1 MKLNR
6 NIIQLSLVSVGIF
19 LILGTYFLYPKIKEK
34 KFIQNETVVKEQ
46 DVEKKT
52 KDSVFENVEYKGI
65 YNVNNSF
72 TVKSKKAKI
81 SDEDPNLVYLT
92 SMNVTFHMQDG
103 KVINIT
109 SEKGKYNKVTYDCF
123 FEDNVRATDSQ
134 TIIKADNLDLLSS
147 EDYANVYNNVFLT
160 SDNGSLKA
168 DRIHYNFIKKL
179 YQVTMF
185 DEKTVKK
192 KFRIIKFKSKPI
204 LSVKNISKSFDS
216 RVILRKIDI
225 HLNKGEMLGL
235 LGSNG
240 AGKSTFMNIVLGL
253 LKCDFGDIFL
263 GNTKLTNLAIHQ
275 RSKLGIA
282 YLPQQTS
289 IFRGLTVYENLLA
302 IAQIAIKKN
311 AEQKEIVEK
320 LMAEFSIT
328 HLRDVK
334 ATALSGGERR
344 RTEIARCLINNPKVL
359 LLDEP
364 FAGVDLLSIQDIKG
378 LLLKLQARGCAVL
391 VTDHNA
397 SQLLSVVD
405 RAYVIANGIIVA
417 NGTPR
422 QIASNNEAKKL
433 YFGENFTY

>member
-1 MKLNR
+1 MT
-6 NIIQLSLVSVGIF
+6 NI
-19 LILGTYFLYPKIKEK
+19 
-34 KFIQNETVVKEQ
+34 
-46 DVEKKT
+46 
-52 KDSVFENVEYKGI
+52 
-65 YNVNNSF
+65 
-72 TVKSKKAKI
+72 
-81 SDEDPNLVYLT
+81 
-92 SMNVTFHMQDG
+92 
-103 KVINIT
+103 
-109 SEKGKYNKVTYDCF
+109 
-123 FEDNVRATDSQ
+123 
-134 TIIKADNLDLLSS
+134 
-147 EDYANVYNNVFLT
+147 
-160 SDNGSLKA
+160 
-168 DRIHYNFIKKL
+168 
-179 YQVTMF
+179 
-185 DEKTVKK
+185 K

-204 LSVKNISKSFDS
+204 LAAKSISKSFDK
-216 RVILRKIDI
+216 RVVLRKIDI
-225 HLNKGEMLGL
+225 HLNAGEMLGL

-263 GNTKLTNLAIHQ
+263 GNIKLTNLAIHE

-289 IFRGLTVYENLLA
+289 IFRGLTVYDNLLG
-302 IAQIAIKKN
+302 IAQIIKKN
-311 AEQKEIVEK
+311 TAEQRNVVEK

-334 ATALSGGERR
+334 ATSLSGGERR

-405 RAYVIANGIIVA
+405 RAYVIANGNIVA

-422 QIASNNEAKKL
+422 QIVNTAEAKKL
-433 YFGENFTY
+433 YFGEDFTI

>member
-1 MKLNR
+1 M
-6 NIIQLSLVSVGIF
+6 S
-19 LILGTYFLYPKIKEK
+19 
-34 KFIQNETVVKEQ
+34 
-46 DVEKKT
+46 
-52 KDSVFENVEYKGI
+52 NV
-65 YNVNNSF
+65 
-72 TVKSKKAKI
+72 
-81 SDEDPNLVYLT
+81 
-92 SMNVTFHMQDG
+92 
-103 KVINIT
+103 
-109 SEKGKYNKVTYDCF
+109 
-123 FEDNVRATDSQ
+123 
-134 TIIKADNLDLLSS
+134 
-147 EDYANVYNNVFLT
+147 
-160 SDNGSLKA
+160 
-168 DRIHYNFIKKL
+168 
-179 YQVTMF
+179 
-185 DEKTVKK
+185 K
-192 KFRIIKFKSKPI
+192 KFRIVKFKSKPV
-204 LSVKNISKSFDS
+204 LTAKNISKSFGG

-253 LKCDFGDIFL
+253 LKSDFGDIFL
-263 GNTKLTNLAIHQ
+263 KNTKLTNLPIHQ

-289 IFRGLTVYENLLA
+289 IFRGLTVYENLLG
-302 IAQIAIKKN
+302 IAQIVKKN
-311 AEQKEIVEK
+311 TFEQKEIVEK

-344 RTEIARCLINNPKVL
+344 RTEIARCLINNPTVL

-364 FAGVDLLSIQDIKG
+364 FAGVDLLSIQEIKG

-405 RAYVIANGIIVA
+405 RAYVIANGTIVA

-422 QIASNNEAKKL
+422 QIVNTSEAKKL
-433 YFGENFTY
+433 YFGEDFTF